1 MYQTIFFVQANTYTL
16 QVEIDKWIRREQEQ
30 RPSSFE
36 IVSVSY
42 TVDPSTGA
50 EKVFIIYKY

>member
-1 MYQTIFFVQANTYTL
+1 MYQTKFFVQGNIYAL
-16 QVEIDKWIRREQEQ
+16 QVEIDKWIRQEQEQ

-42 TVDPSTGA
+42 AVAPSTGA